1 MIEKEGVLSEVIF
14 KNDSNGYTVAI
25 LECDEEMVTIVGCLP
40 TVREGEKVAVKGKW
54 KTHSNYGEQLEVAE
68 YKNVQPTTEEG
79 MVNYLSSG
87 IIHGIG
93 KKMAKRIVEHFGTET
108 MDMLKYSPQRL
119 QEVSGI
125 GKSKGIKI
133 IEAFQEQRE
142 LSEIVLFLSKYGI
155 TLNFAVKIYK
165 EYGAEAISLIQENP
179 YRLADDIIRI
189 GFKIADR
196 IAMSIGIAEHSKYRI
211 RAAIKFVLS
220 SFHGEGHTYVLKDML
235 VGKTYEMLNRVIDDL
250 DINEAVHDLALEQ
263 KVHIEVFQEEQVVYS
278 MPYYYAE
285 TNTCNKLIELAQV
298 KFESKDINTD
308 DSIENLDNDIQ
319 LASKQEEAIIEAI
332 QNGLL
337 VITGGPG
344 TGKTTIINSLIQ
356 VFDKEGKKII
366 LAAPT
371 GRAAKRM
378 PEATGREAKTIHR
391 LLELGY
397 TDDIEGMMFQ
407 VNEENPLKADVVI
420 IDEVSMVDIL
430 LMNALLKA
438 IQLGT
443 RLILV
448 GDVDQLPSVGAG
460 NVLKDVIESNV
471 VKVVRLTEI
480 FRQARESM
488 IVVNAH
494 SINKGKYPVFN
505 ETGTDF
511 FFMKRNS
518 QEDILSTLIEIVKT
532 RLPKRFGSDAVRDI
546 QVLSPMKKG
555 IVGTIN
561 LNKQLQNSLNPPEKG
576 KDERVLKDKIY
587 RVGDKVMQTKNNY
600 AIKWESDQEEDGTG
614 LFNGDIGYI
623 KSINKN
629 SQKMEVLF
637 DEHRLVNYE
646 LSKLDD
652 LELAYCVTVHKS
664 QGSEFPIV
672 IIPVTG
678 GPPMLLSRNLIYTAV
693 TRAKKLVVMVG
704 KEKYLKQMIDNN
716 KQTERYSGLGFR
728 LKRFFDFQH
737 SKK

>member
-1 MIEKEGVLSEVIF
+1 MIEKEGILTEVIF
-14 KNDSNGYTVAI
+14 KNDSNGYTVAL
-25 LECDEEMVTIVGCLP
+25 LECSEEVVTIVGCLP

-54 KTHSNYGEQLEVAE
+54 KKHSNYGDQVEVKE
-68 YKNVQPTTEEG
+68 YRSVEPTTEEG
-79 MVNYLSSG
+79 IVSYLSSG

-93 KKMAKRIVEHFGTET
+93 KKMAERIVEKFGTET
-108 MDMLKYSPQRL
+108 MDILKYSPQRL

-125 GKSKGIKI
+125 GKSKGAKI

-165 EYGAEAISLIQENP
+165 KYGIETIALIQENP
-179 YRLADDIIRI
+179 YRLADEILGI
-189 GFKIADR
+189 GFKIADS
-196 IAMSIGIAEHSKYRI
+196 IAMSIGIPEHSKYRI
-211 RAAIKFVLS
+211 SAAIKYQLNR
-220 SFHGEGHTYVLKDML
+220 FHGEGHTYVSKEML
-235 VGKTYEMLNRVIDDL
+235 IEKTYKILNGAIDEL
-250 DINEAVHDLALEQ
+250 DINEEIHDLALEQ
-263 KVHIEVFQEEQVVYS
+263 RVHIEIFQDQQVVYS

-298 KFESKDINTD
+298 KFESLDTNID
-308 DSIENLDNDIQ
+308 ELIENLENDIQ
-319 LASKQEEAIIEAI
+319 LALKQKEAIIEAM

-344 TGKTTIINSLIQ
+344 TGKTTIINSLIKL
-356 VFDKEGKKII
+356 FEKEAKRII

-378 PEATGREAKTIHR
+378 AEATGREAKTIHR

-397 TDDIEGMMFQ
+397 TDENEGMIFQ
-407 VNEENPLKADVVI
+407 VNEDNPLKADVI
-420 IDEVSMVDIL
+420 IVDEVSMVDIL
-430 LMNALLKA
+430 LMNSLLKA

-448 GDVDQLPSVGAG
+448 GDADQLPSVGAG
-460 NVLKDVIESNV
+460 NVLKDIIESNV
-471 VKVVRLTEI
+471 VKIVRLTEI

-494 SINKGKYPVFN
+494 SINKGEYPVLN
-505 ETGTDF
+505 KSGTDF
-511 FFMKRNS
+511 FFMVRNS
-518 QEDILSTLIEIVKT
+518 QEDILSTLIDLVKV
-532 RLPKRFGSDAVRDI
+532 RLPKYYKSDAVQDI
-546 QVLSPMKKG
+546 QLLSPMKKG

-576 KDERVLKDKIY
+576 KDEKILKDKIF

-600 AIKWESDQEEDGTG
+600 TLKWESEKEEAGTG
-614 LFNGDIGYI
+614 VFNGDIGYI
-623 KSINKN
+623 RSINNHTKE
-629 SQKMEVLF
+629 MELLF

-646 LSKLDD
+646 FSKLDD

-672 IIPVTG
+672 IIPMTW

-693 TRAKKLVVMVG
+693 TRSKKLVVMVG
-704 KEKYLKQMIDNN
+704 KEKYLKLMIDNN
-716 KQTERYSGLGFR
+716 RQAERYSGLGFR
-728 LKRFFDFQH
+728 LKSFFDFQYTR
-737 SKK
+737 

>member
-1 MIEKEGVLSEVIF
+1 MIEKEGILAEIIF
-14 KNDSNGYTVAI
+14 KNDSNGYTVAL
-25 LECDEEMVTIVGCLP
+25 LECSEEVVTIVGCLP

-54 KTHSNYGEQLEVAE
+54 KRHSNYGDQLEVKE
-68 YKNVQPTTEEG
+68 YRSVEPTTEEG
-79 MVNYLSSG
+79 IISYLSSG

-93 KKMAKRIVEHFGTET
+93 KKMAERIVEKFGAET
-108 MDMLKYSPQRL
+108 MDILKYSPQRL

-125 GKSKGIKI
+125 GKSKGTKI

-165 EYGAEAISLIQENP
+165 KYGIETIALIQENP
-179 YRLADDIIRI
+179 YRLADEILGI
-189 GFKIADR
+189 GFKIADG
-196 IAMSIGIAEHSKYRI
+196 IAMSIGIPEHSKYRI
-211 RAAIKFVLS
+211 SAAIKYQLNK
-220 SFHGEGHTYVLKDML
+220 FHGEGHTYASKEML
-235 VGKTYEMLNRVIDDL
+235 IEKTYEILNGVIDDL
-250 DINEAVHDLALEQ
+250 DINEAIHDLALEQ
-263 KVHIEVFQEEQVVYS
+263 RVHIEIFQDQQIVYS

-298 KFESKDINTD
+298 KFESLDTNIED
-308 DSIENLDNDIQ
+308 AIENLENDIQ
-319 LASKQEEAIIEAI
+319 LASKQKEAIIEAM

-344 TGKTTIINSLIQ
+344 TGKTTIINSLIK
-356 VFDKEGKKII
+356 VFEKEDKRII

-378 PEATGREAKTIHR
+378 AEATGREAKTIHR

-397 TDDIEGMMFQ
+397 TDENEGMIFQ
-407 VNEENPLKADVVI
+407 VNEDNPLKADVII

-430 LMNALLKA
+430 LMNSLLKA

-448 GDVDQLPSVGAG
+448 GDADQLPSVGAG
-460 NVLKDVIESNV
+460 NVLKDIIESNV
-471 VKVVRLTEI
+471 VKIVRLTEI

-494 SINKGKYPVFN
+494 SINKGEYPVLN
-505 ETGTDF
+505 KSGTDF
-511 FFMKRNS
+511 FFMVRNS
-518 QEDILSTLIEIVKT
+518 QEDILSTLIDLVKE
-532 RLPKRFGSDAVRDI
+532 RLPKHYKSDAVQDI
-546 QVLSPMKKG
+546 QLLSPMKKG

-576 KDERVLKDKIY
+576 KDEKILKDKIF

-600 AIKWESDQEEDGTG
+600 TLKWESEKEEAGTG
-614 LFNGDIGYI
+614 VFNGDIGYI
-623 KSINKN
+623 RSINNHAKE
-629 SQKMEVLF
+629 MEVLF

-646 LSKLDD
+646 FSKLDD

-664 QGSEFPIV
+664 QGSEFSIV
-672 IIPVTG
+672 IIPMTW

-693 TRAKKLVVMVG
+693 TRAKQLVVMVG
-704 KEKYLKQMIDNN
+704 KEKYLKLMIDNN
-716 KQTERYSGLGFR
+716 RQAERYSGLGFR
-728 LKRFFDFQH
+728 LKSFFDFQYNR
-737 SKK
+737 

>member
-1 MIEKEGVLSEVIF
+1 MIEKEGILTEVIF
-14 KNDSNGYTVAI
+14 KNDSNGYTVAL
-25 LECDEEMVTIVGCLP
+25 LECSEEVVTIVGCLP

-54 KTHSNYGEQLEVAE
+54 KKHSNYGDQVEVKE
-68 YKNVQPTTEEG
+68 YRSVEPTTEEG
-79 MVNYLSSG
+79 IVSYLSSG

-93 KKMAKRIVEHFGTET
+93 KKMAERIVEKFGTET
-108 MDMLKYSPQRL
+108 MDILKYSPQRL

-125 GKSKGIKI
+125 GKSKGAKI

-165 EYGAEAISLIQENP
+165 KYGIETIALIQENP
-179 YRLADDIIRI
+179 YRLADEILGI
-189 GFKIADR
+189 GFKIADG
-196 IAMSIGIAEHSKYRI
+196 IAMSIGIPEHSKYRI
-211 RAAIKFVLS
+211 SAAIKYQLNR
-220 SFHGEGHTYVLKDML
+220 FHGEGHTYASKEML
-235 VGKTYEMLNRVIDDL
+235 IEKTYIILNGVIDEL
-250 DINEAVHDLALEQ
+250 DINEAIHDLALEQ
-263 KVHIEVFQEEQVVYS
+263 RVHIEIFQDQQVVYS

-298 KFESKDINTD
+298 KFESLDTNID
-308 DSIENLDNDIQ
+308 ELIENLENDIQ
-319 LASKQEEAIIEAI
+319 LALKQKEAIIEAM

-344 TGKTTIINSLIQ
+344 TGKTTIINSLIKL
-356 VFDKEGKKII
+356 FEKEAKRII

-378 PEATGREAKTIHR
+378 AEATGREAKTIHR

-397 TDDIEGMMFQ
+397 TDENEGMIFQ
-407 VNEENPLKADVVI
+407 VNEDSPLKADVI
-420 IDEVSMVDIL
+420 IVDEVSMVDIL
-430 LMNALLKA
+430 LMNSLLKA

-448 GDVDQLPSVGAG
+448 GDADQLPSVGAG
-460 NVLKDVIESNV
+460 NVLKDIIESNV
-471 VKVVRLTEI
+471 VKIVRLTEI
-480 FRQARESM
+480 FRQARKSM

-494 SINKGKYPVFN
+494 SINKGEYPVLN
-505 ETGTDF
+505 KSGTDF
-511 FFMKRNS
+511 FFMVRNS
-518 QEDILSTLIEIVKT
+518 QEDILSTLIDLVKV
-532 RLPKRFGSDAVRDI
+532 RLPKYYKSDAVQDI
-546 QVLSPMKKG
+546 QLLSPMKKG

-576 KDERVLKDKIY
+576 KDEKILKDKIF

-600 AIKWESDQEEDGTG
+600 TLKWESEKEEAGTG
-614 LFNGDIGYI
+614 VFNGDIGYI
-623 KSINKN
+623 RSINNHTKE
-629 SQKMEVLF
+629 MELLF

-646 LSKLDD
+646 FSKLDD

-672 IIPVTG
+672 IIPMTW

-693 TRAKKLVVMVG
+693 TRSKKLVVMVG
-704 KEKYLKQMIDNN
+704 KEKYLKLMIDNN
-716 KQTERYSGLGFR
+716 RQAERYSGLGVR
-728 LKRFFDFQH
+728 LKSFFDFQYTR
-737 SKK
+737 